1 MKSQL
6 HPQFLSCFV
15 WSTIHSMSINTCAN
29 KSEAKAKK
37 NTQTKNMIPNLSQE
51 AITSRL
57 AVPADDDN
65 MEIVVVSDTV
75 RQRRSR
81 TPSSTSLPHTE
92 NVITDTKA
100 NVMPDLL
107 PKTFHLAESSSLFS
121 QIDNAPNVLAQK
133 SSDESDAAKFSVVE
147 IRESNI
153 SPLKRVVNT
162 YKRSENV
169 EQISNTCSILEAVSY
184 LEPSRV
190 ETVHIIDATSEPSDS
205 ETTCSTPNLDDR
217 DVDKMFSDDD
227 ESGEYE
233 TGERGMGSIEPMMRV
248 TTARISFKENKA
260 RMQKDRDLLR
270 DSDEI
275 DVKCKIP
282 PKPQRKKLTPTLKE
296 ILSAASDRDSFY
308 SADKE
313 VFDEPLTFSD
323 DDDHHIDG
331 QLIDKFN
338 RHTVYIKTLEKQK
351 KMNSKF
357 QNKNYCLRCVLCESN
372 NERA

>member
-1 MKSQL
+1 
-6 HPQFLSCFV
+6 
-15 WSTIHSMSINTCAN
+15 
-29 KSEAKAKK
+29 
-37 NTQTKNMIPNLSQE
+37 MIPNLSQE

-81 TPSSTSLPHTE
+81 TPSSTALPQTE

-100 NVMPDLL
+100 KVMPDLL
-107 PKTFHLAESSSLFS
+107 PKTFHLAESSALFS
-121 QIDNAPNVLAQK
+121 QINNAPHELTRK
-133 SSDESDAAKFSVVE
+133 SCDETDTAPFSVVE

-153 SPLKRVVNT
+153 SPVKRVVNT

-169 EQISNTCSILEAVSY
+169 EQMLNTCSILESVSY

-205 ETTCSTPNLDDR
+205 ETTCSTPNLDER
-217 DVDKMFSDDD
+217 DVDKMSSDDE
-227 ESGEYE
+227 ESEEYE
-233 TGERGMGSIEPMMRV
+233 TGERGTGSIEPMMRV
-248 TTARISFKENKA
+248 STARISFKENKGKI
-260 RMQKDRDLLR
+260 RQNDRDLLK
-270 DSDEI
+270 DSDQI
-275 DVKCKIP
+275 DVKCKVP

-323 DDDHHIDG
+323 DDDYHFDG
-331 QLIDKFN
+331 QLTDKFTG
-338 RHTVYIKTLEKQK
+338 HTVHIKNPKTNKQIK
-351 KMNSKF
+351 IPKTKLLFTVCFMRK
-357 QNKNYCLRCVLCESN
+357 R
-372 NERA
+372 